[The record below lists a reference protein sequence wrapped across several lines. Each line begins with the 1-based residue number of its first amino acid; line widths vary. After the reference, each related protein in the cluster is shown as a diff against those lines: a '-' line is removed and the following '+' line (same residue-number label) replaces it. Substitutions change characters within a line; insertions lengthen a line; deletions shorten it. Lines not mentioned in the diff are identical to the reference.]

1 MQLNDLLKVAEDVF
15 DVCRREDGVSDQR
28 LVKQILQNLHQSNV
42 CSLCVEQL
50 CEIKTGRRDVV
61 TQDGLHLFTA
71 SQVCVGTNHT
81 LSWDKIREYIF
92 SSNFFFDMQLYNK
105 IFTKIYM

>member
-1 MQLNDLLKVAEDVF
+1 MCSRLLGVCEVMRLTVQLNDLLKVAEDVF

-28 LVKQILQNLHQSNV
+28 LVKQILQNLHHSNV

-50 CEIKTGRRDVV
+50 CESKTGRREVV

-71 SQVCVGTNHT
+71 SQVSVGTNPNT

-92 SSNFFFDMQLYNK
+92 S
-105 IFTKIYM
+105 